1 MIFPN
6 VSNTGVQG
14 IHNGFENMRR
24 DAQEIAA
31 ATAKGGEDTAELANA
46 LVDLNMDRNQV
57 EASVKVV
64 QAADEVLGT
73 LLDTFA

>member
-1 MIFPN
+1 MNFPN
-6 VSNTGVQG
+6 LSNAGMQG
-14 IHNGFENMRR
+14 IHNGYENMRR

-31 ATAKGGEDTAELANA
+31 ATAKGGENTADLANA

-64 QAADEVLGT
+64 QAVDEMLGT
-73 LLDTFA
+73 ILDTFV

>member
-1 MIFPN
+1 MNFPN
-6 VSNTGVQG
+6 LSNAGMQG
-14 IHNGFENMRR
+14 IQNGYENMRR

-31 ATAKGGEDTAELANA
+31 ATAKGGENTADLANA

-64 QAADEVLGT
+64 QAVDEILGT
-73 LLDTFA
+73 ILDTFV

>member
-1 MIFPN
+1 MNFPN
-6 VSNTGVQG
+6 LSTAGVQG
-14 IHNGFENMRR
+14 IQNGYENMRR
-24 DAQEIAA
+24 DAHEIAS
-31 ATAKGGEDTAELANA
+31 ATAKGGEDTKELANA

-73 LLDTFA
+73 ILNTFA